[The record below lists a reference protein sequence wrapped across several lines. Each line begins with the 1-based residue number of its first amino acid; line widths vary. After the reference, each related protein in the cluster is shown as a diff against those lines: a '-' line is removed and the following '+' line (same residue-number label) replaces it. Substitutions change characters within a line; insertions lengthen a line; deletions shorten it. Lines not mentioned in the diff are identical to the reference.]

1 MGSLVRG
8 GDPGTVALSSQPLP
22 EACGTVRRVEPED
35 TTAARASRRRLAW
48 ALHGGTVALAAA
60 GAAAHRRLAP
70 RHPRAAAA
78 VVPVGTLAGW
88 AALAVVERRR
98 PFDPAWQQDHDD
110 TGTDALCLPL
120 AAVPLAAG
128 TALGGLVG
136 SRIRLRLGL
145 GRAPGMVAVP
155 VALATYD
162 LFHYAYHR
170 TAHEWGPLWKLHAV
184 HHSPERLYWLNATRF
199 HAGETLIEST
209 VETMLGRMFG
219 LTASQE
225 VAYRLFRGTYGQL
238 QHANV
243 AVDCGPLDRV
253 FSTPELH
260 RWHHSVDYTEG
271 DTNYGAMTS
280 LWDQLLGSWFRPDRP
295 FDSPVGVGRMP
306 RFPRSWVALQRVPWD
321 WDRIKADN
329 ADTWVDAA
337 RSDQAKS
344 P

>member
-1 MGSLVRG
+1 MDAADTS
-8 GDPGTVALSSQPLP
+8 PAL
-22 EACGTVRRVEPED
+22 AT
-35 TTAARASRRRLAW
+35 RRRLAW

-60 GAAAHRRLAP
+60 GAMVHRRLAP

-78 VVPVGTLAGW
+78 VVPVGTVAGW
-88 AALAVVERRR
+88 AVLHAVERWR
-98 PFDPAWQQDHDD
+98 PFSAEWQRDHDD
-110 TGTDALCLPL
+110 TATDATFLPL

-128 TALGGLVG
+128 TVLGGMLGERMRV
-136 SRIRLRLGL
+136 RLRL
-145 GRAPGMVAVP
+145 GRAPGVVAVP
-155 VALATYD
+155 VALAAYD

-170 TAHEWGPLWKLHAV
+170 TAHEWGPLWTLHAV

-209 VETMLGRMFG
+209 VEVALGRVFG
-219 LTASQE
+219 LGASQE

-243 AVDCGPLDRV
+243 AVDCGLLDRV

-260 RWHHSVDYTEG
+260 RWHHSVRYEEG

-280 LWDQLLGSWFRPDRP
+280 LWDQLLGTWFRPDRP
-295 FDSPVGVGRMP
+295 FDAAVGVGRMP
-306 RFPRSWVALQRVPWD
+306 RFPRSWMALQRVPWD
-321 WDRIKADN
+321 WAQIKADN
-329 ADTWVDAA
+329 TATWTDVV
-337 RSDQAKS
+337 RRDQATS